1 MEAAA
6 FASIVKQSR
15 GIVERVSCR
24 GQCPQRIARLAAP
37 EECAGDSAR
46 NSHNQI
52 SAQSF
57 FGLPSGM
64 KSFWLVKQEPSS
76 YSWSDFVP
84 ERETSWTGVRNFA
97 ARNNLRKMQT
107 GDEVLFYH
115 SGDEKAVVGIAKV
128 VRTAYPDSTAKEG
141 EWSTVDLA
149 AVKPL
154 ARPVTLREIKGN
166 SRLKGIAL
174 VRQSRLSV
182 MPLREADFREIVKIG
197 TG

>member
-1 MEAAA
+1 
-6 FASIVKQSR
+6 
-15 GIVERVSCR
+15 
-24 GQCPQRIARLAAP
+24 
-37 EECAGDSAR
+37 
-46 NSHNQI
+46 
-52 SAQSF
+52 
-57 FGLPSGM
+57 M
-64 KSFWLVKQEPSS
+64 KSFWLVKQEPCS
-76 YSWSDFVP
+76 YSWSDFVA

-97 ARNNLRKMQT
+97 ARNNLRKMRKD
-107 GDEVLFYH
+107 DEVLFYH

-141 EWSTVDLA
+141 DWSTVDLA

-154 ARPVTLREIKGN
+154 VRPVTLREIKGN

-182 MPLREADFREIVKIG
+182 MPLREADFREIVEMG